1 MGADPSITHYSLSR
15 SLSLYLTFNQHQH
28 KMPSCILSMQ
38 IGHNKENMELE
49 ENSQKMESSSQT
61 NLQSIL

>member
-1 MGADPSITHYSLSR
+1 
-15 SLSLYLTFNQHQH
+15 
-28 KMPSCILSMQ
+28 MQ